1 MSPEVE
7 HSGRVQITR
16 GYMPKEKKKISNYM
30 VDITLV
36 PSSVVI
42 RETTICSQ
50 RYSIAGPKWF
60 VGWKG
65 GVALKVG
72 WIYVVRPT

>member
-1 MSPEVE
+1 
-7 HSGRVQITR
+7 
-16 GYMPKEKKKISNYM
+16 M

-42 RETTICSQ
+42 RETTMCSQ
-50 RYSIAGPKWF
+50 RYSIAGAKWF

-65 GVALKVG
+65 GGSSQSRLDL
-72 WIYVVRPT
+72 RS